1 MTVAIQEVLTEAE
14 RLQLFGFRYTIYAE
28 ELNKQLSGID
38 HQQKIYT
45 DELDK
50 NASLI
55 VAKDT
60 ETGEIVGAIRSNPA
74 AESLFPQQLYDCLKL
89 QPLLQTLD
97 QSSVSYTSGLM
108 IDPGYRGTTV
118 ASLLVTFLYKRSVEI
133 GYSIDICLSE
143 LTLVHPYY
151 QLGYRPY
158 GPPCRLYENSG
169 LRMPM
174 VIISQD
180 KAYLKKVRSPFR
192 RFPSAAE
199 DDGGNTA
206 QLLKKTFPDWEDP
219 VVTPL
224 QIKALWAGI
233 AHSFSSSTATNFFKG
248 FSGEEMQRLMQHM
261 RRYPNIRIK
270 QGKRLFTQGENERS
284 MGLLLSGQLGIT
296 FDKDDD
302 PHFVA
307 VLGPGEICGEA
318 EALIGGARSASL
330 VALEDSEVL
339 ILPSNLFEVMG
350 KQNASFAS
358 RLSMNLNLLLVSRL
372 QMMHLHYMK
381 SYQRASSRRYKKE
394 EQRMGN
400 GTQEAEDFN
409 DSYAIN
415 TLDDPKREL
424 ERLQKQAWMGEEI
437 ERYWLNKIGCVDNST
452 FLDLGSGP
460 GLTSIMLAKMF
471 PNSQF
476 IGVEPDDMLRNTAM
490 QAAQQAGVSKR
501 CSFINGRGEE
511 IPLEDDRV
519 DYCNARFVF
528 QHLPNPSEV
537 LAELRRVTRPGGLI
551 FILDVDD
558 RGVIIHPEPPGLN
571 DFQQRTAKAQAK
583 MGGDRH
589 IGRKLGE
596 LMLGEGLTAINTE
609 VVPITSREI
618 PMHALVDA
626 AFSFKE
632 QTLKRMHL
640 WKAEDQ
646 QVIDSLRN
654 LSSVPGAWMYVPVF
668 LAHARKKE
676 GSS

>member
-1 MTVAIQEVLTEAE
+1 MTIAIQEVITEAE

-28 ELNKQLSGID
+28 ELAKQLPGID
-38 HQQKIYT
+38 HQQKIYK
-45 DELDK
+45 DDLDQ
-50 NASLI
+50 NAYLI

-60 ETGEIVGAIRSNPA
+60 ETGCIAGTIRNNSA
-74 AESLFPQQLYDCLKL
+74 AESVFSPQLHDCIKL
-89 QPLLQTLD
+89 QSLLQTLD
-97 QSSVSYTSGLM
+97 QASVSYTSGLM
-108 IDPGYRGTTV
+108 IDPAYRGTTV
-118 ASLLVTFLYKRSVEI
+118 VSLLVNFLYKRSTEL

-143 LTLVHPYY
+143 LALVHLYY

-158 GPPCRLYENSG
+158 GAPKRLYEDSG
-169 LRMPM
+169 LRLPM
-174 VIISQD
+174 ILISQD
-180 KAYLKKVRSPFR
+180 RAYLKKVRSPLR
-192 RFPSAAE
+192 RIPIFKE
-199 DDGGNTA
+199 DDGGGTA
-206 QLLKKTFPDWEDP
+206 QLLEKKFPEWEDP

-224 QIKALWAGI
+224 QKKALWAGI
-233 AHSFSSSTATNFFKG
+233 AHSFSSSTTTNFFKG
-248 FSGEEMQRLMQHM
+248 FSPEEMQRLMKHM

-270 QGKRLFTQGENERS
+270 RGERLFNRGENERS

-307 VLGPGEICGEA
+307 VLGPGELCGEA
-318 EALIGGARSASL
+318 EALIGGVRSASL
-330 VALEDSEVL
+330 VALEESEVL

-350 KQNASFAS
+350 KQDASFAS

-372 QMMHLHYMK
+372 QMMHLHYIK
-381 SYQRASSRRYKKE
+381 SYQRASSRYYKKG
-394 EQRMGN
+394 EQIMGN
-400 GTQEAEDFN
+400 GAQEEFN

-424 ERLQKQAWMGEEI
+424 ERLQRQAWMGEEI
-437 ERYWLNKIGCVDNST
+437 ERYWLNKIGCVDSST

-471 PNSQF
+471 PNSQL

-490 QAAQQAGVSKR
+490 QAAKESDVSER
-501 CSFINGRGEE
+501 CTFVNGRGEE
-511 IPLEDDRV
+511 IPLENDRV

-537 LAELRRVTRPGGLI
+537 LAELHRVTRPGGLI

-558 RGVIIHPEPPGLN
+558 RGVIIHPEPQGLY
-571 DFQQRTAKAQAK
+571 DFQQRTAKAQEK
-583 MGGDRH
+583 MGGDRF

-618 PMHALVDA
+618 PMNALVDA

-632 QTLKRMHL
+632 QTLKRMNL

-646 QVIDSLRN
+646 HVIDSLRN
-654 LSSVPGAWMYVPVF
+654 LSSIPGAWMYVPVF

-676 GSS
+676 RS